1 MTKPLRQAMP
11 ETAAFID
18 AMREAFGPEN
28 INPSIKAGIDG
39 QPTFWARENGQEI
52 GTRFTP
58 PPERTITMADVDI
71 GPGAHPQ
78 PRKTHLEG
86 KDKWTT

>member
-11 ETAAFID
+11 ATAAFID
-18 AMREAFGPEN
+18 AMREAFGTEN

-39 QPTFWARENGQEI
+39 QPTFWASENGQEI

-58 PPERTITMADVDI
+58 APERTITMADVHI
-71 GPGAHPQ
+71 GPWRAPTAPQ
-78 PRKTHLEG
+78 NASGRKR
-86 KDKWTT
+86 